1 METFWYCAV
10 TLMLAVYV
18 VLDGYDFGVGMI
30 YRFVAHT
37 EEERRMTLAAI
48 GPVWTGNEVWLIA
61 AGGALFLAFPRAYA
75 AGFSG
80 FYLALIIVLWLF
92 MGRGLAIELR
102 AHVDHPLWK
111 QFWDV
116 IFTAASTL
124 LAVVFGIALGNLI
137 RGVPLNGEGYFFVA
151 LWTDFFPGPDPGIF
165 DWFTLL
171 LALVS
176 AVLLTGHGANYL
188 AMKTTNGLQGRVRR
202 VARVSGYAAVPVL
215 ALLLPALSWV
225 QPSFKLNYDAH
236 PIGYVFPLI
245 CLTALAA
252 MQFFRT
258 REWDVAALASSSV
271 VLLGLLAS
279 TAWGSYPNI
288 LIATTDPAKSL
299 TITNASA
306 GVYGLQAAMWW
317 FTIGL
322 AVVMFYQIFIHRLFW
337 GPVKPDSHDF
347 SAH

>member
-1 METFWYCAV
+1 
-10 TLMLAVYV
+10 
-18 VLDGYDFGVGMI
+18 
-30 YRFVAHT
+30 
-37 EEERRMTLAAI
+37 
-48 GPVWTGNEVWLIA
+48 VWLIA

-124 LAVVFGIALGNLI
+124 LAVVFGIALGNLL
-137 RGVPLNGEGYFFVA
+137 RGVPLNAEGYFFVA
-151 LWTDFFPGPDPGIF
+151 LWTDFLPGPDPGIL
-165 DWFTLL
+165 DWFTVL
-171 LALVS
+171 LALAS

-188 AMKTTNGLQGRVRR
+188 AVKTTNQLQVRARR
-202 VARVSGYAAVPVL
+202 VARVSGYVAVPVV
-215 ALLLPALSWV
+215 ALIVTALSLV
-225 QPSFKLNYDAH
+225 QPSFRLNYDAH

-245 CLTALAA
+245 CLAALAA
-252 MQFFRT
+252 MLFFRT
-258 REWDVAALASSSV
+258 REGDAAALASSSV
-271 VLLGLLAS
+271 VLLALLAS

-288 LIATTDPAKSL
+288 LIATSDSAKSL

-306 GVYGLQAAMWW
+306 GTYGLQAAVWW

-322 AVVMFYQIFIHRLFW
+322 AVVMVYQFIIHRLFW